1 MSRSLNFFC
10 KFTVK
15 SSLGEA
21 TLNTSLKD
29 IYKNIK
35 GELRVNTKWSKRK
48 KKYRTK
54 QIDYSVFYSIVK
66 RFLEILIRDLV
77 ERYELIHLPEN
88 FGYLYIDKKTHKRPF
103 HLRVDIKESD
113 KLGKI
118 IKYKVPILDDYYY
131 KLIWKR
137 PRKFAKCKIMPL
149 AIFKNNINKLK
160 K

>member
-1 MSRSLNFFC
+1 MEWTQQEC
-10 KFTVK
+10 KFSRK
-15 SSLGEA
+15 HKDKY
-21 TLNTSLKD
+21 TSLKD

-48 KKYRTK
+48 KEYRTK

-88 FGYLYIDKKTHKRPF
+88 FGYLYIDKKEHKRPF
-103 HLRVDIKESD
+103 HIRVDIKESD

-118 IKYKVPILDDYYY
+118 IKYKVPILDDYYN
-131 KLIWKR
+131 KLVWLR
-137 PRKFAKCKIMPL
+137 PSRFRKCKILPL
-149 AIFKNNINKLK
+149 SRFKKVIKEVK
-160 K
+160 EY

>member
-1 MSRSLNFFC
+1 MEWTQQEC
-10 KFTVK
+10 KFSRK
-15 SSLGEA
+15 HKDKY
-21 TLNTSLKD
+21 TSLKD

-35 GELRVNTKWSKRK
+35 RELRVNTKWSKRK
-48 KKYRTK
+48 KEYRTK